1 MGFEGLTVRAESR
14 VHNRDR
20 HRPYLD
26 ILAQPISCRPGQR
39 SRILGGS
46 REDILTGLAYP
57 HIEIS
62 RNAGRRRASGSY
74 LPCTQPAQT
83 TTRQTEGRDGGCLCC
98 KVGNQWTVL
107 SIKAGCGWGCCIS
120 RCWMLDAGHS
130 MLDTRH
136 STLDERH
143 FLLLWGP
150 AWDDWVRGG
159 IIAVSV

>member
-107 SIKAGCGWGCCIS
+107 SIKAGCGWGWMLHFWMLDAGCWMLGT
-120 RCWMLDAGHS
+120 RCWALDAGHS

-136 STLDERH
+136 STLDA
-143 FLLLWGP
+143 G
-150 AWDDWVRGG
+150 
-159 IIAVSV
+159 